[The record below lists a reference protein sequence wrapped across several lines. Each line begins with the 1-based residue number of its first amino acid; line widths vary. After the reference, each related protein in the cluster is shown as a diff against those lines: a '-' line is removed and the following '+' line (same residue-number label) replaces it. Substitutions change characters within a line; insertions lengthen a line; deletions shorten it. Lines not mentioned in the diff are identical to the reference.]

1 MRVYDV
7 TWEISVVF
15 IQDLLRYKYLPI
27 FDLLLD
33 KMRDNLTHYEMKLTV
48 LQRLMPLMNSDDAD
62 KFMKTFDDILDN
74 PAEGSIF
81 RMNVNPLRIG
91 LMLYKTLDDIMKM
104 FGYSAYCTAQIKDKV
119 INQIITTLKVFNDPD
134 EMIPLMEIPDVEGKD
149 IIWYFHKFELFQLLD
164 AKVMDKFIN

>member
-104 FGYSAYCTAQIKDKV
+104 FGYSAYCTA
-119 INQIITTLKVFNDPD
+119 
-134 EMIPLMEIPDVEGKD
+134 
-149 IIWYFHKFELFQLLD
+149 
-164 AKVMDKFIN
+164 